1 MNDEGTCYRKD
12 SQCRRDEKSSLE
24 ELFCMAVQTC
34 GVDAG
39 AVSPGELMQAEHDT
53 LYQFARSTGIGRTQ
67 DEFKQTCASG
77 GFCSNGGGN
86 EHDVLIQPSGRRV
99 LKITQ
104 PGNGYGARSRL
115 TDYLENHLMANILF
129 GDDIRVE
136 YIVYGTRMEDMPMIV
151 VSQPFIEGTRAGDEE
166 ISSFWESFDFKGC
179 GPHAYRH
186 PCGTTIYDARPDNI
200 YRSSDGYLFPI
211 DVQVLHGMQYLRY
224 KLLQMLAGQA

>member
-1 MNDEGTCYRKD
+1 
-12 SQCRRDEKSSLE
+12 
-24 ELFCMAVQTC
+24 
-34 GVDAG
+34 
-39 AVSPGELMQAEHDT
+39 
-53 LYQFARSTGIGRTQ
+53 
-67 DEFKQTCASG
+67 
-77 GFCSNGGGN
+77 
-86 EHDVLIQPSGRRV
+86 
-99 LKITQ
+99 
-104 PGNGYGARSRL
+104 
-115 TDYLENHLMANILF
+115 MANILF

-224 KLLQMLAGQA
+224 KLLQMFAGQA